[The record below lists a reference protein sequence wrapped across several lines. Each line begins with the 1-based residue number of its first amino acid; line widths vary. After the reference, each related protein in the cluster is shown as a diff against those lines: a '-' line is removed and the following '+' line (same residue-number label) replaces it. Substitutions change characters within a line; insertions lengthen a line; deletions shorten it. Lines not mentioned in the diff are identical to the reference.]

1 MLAPM
6 PDAASPTAADFTSS
20 LEQLTTGRAPA
31 MREVFAL
38 AKTMMDMPLVEVR
51 VLLASDEHLHR
62 VGAVSVLDFRARRRQ
77 VTDQERAALYDL
89 YVDEHDLIDTWDL
102 VDRAA
107 PHVVGG
113 YLHDRDRAPLY
124 ELSRSSDKW
133 RRRTS
138 VVATWYFIRDGDLDD
153 TFALA
158 DLLAH
163 DPEEVVQAAVGGFV
177 REAGKHDPQ
186 RLRSYLDRQVP
197 GLPRT
202 ILRHAT
208 RHLPESERRHY
219 RDLTESARA
228 RGSEEEG

>member
-51 VLLASDEHLHR
+51 ALLASDEHLHR

-89 YVDEHDLIDTWDL
+89 YVDKHDLIDTWDL

>member
-1 MLAPM
+1 MLEPM
-6 PDAASPTAADFTSS
+6 HEPAAPTAADFATG
-20 LEQLTTGRAPA
+20 LQQLTTGRAPA

-38 AKTMMDMPLVEVR
+38 AKTLIDTPLSDIR
-51 VLLASDEHLHR
+51 LLLSSDEHLHR
-62 VGAVSVLDFRARRRQ
+62 VGAVSMMDFRARRRR
-77 VTDQERAALYDL
+77 VTDEERAALYDL
-89 YVDEHDLIDTWDL
+89 YVDEHDLINTWDL

-124 ELSRSSDKW
+124 KLARTSDPW

-138 VVATWYFIRDGDLDD
+138 VVATWYFIRVGDLDD

-186 RLRSYLDRQVP
+186 RLRSYLDRHVP
-197 GLPRT
+197 GLPST
-202 ILRHAT
+202 ILRHAI
-208 RHLPESERRHY
+208 RHLPEGERQHY
-219 RDLTESARA
+219 RDLASSA
-228 RGSEEEG
+228 

>member
-1 MLAPM
+1 MLEPMHDSDAPSAV
-6 PDAASPTAADFTSS
+6 DFTAA
-20 LEQLTTGRAPA
+20 LEQLTTHREPA

-38 AKTMMDMPLVEVR
+38 AKTLIDMPVAEVR
-51 VLLASDEHLHR
+51 LLLASDEHLHR
-62 VGAVSVLDFRARRRQ
+62 VGAVSIMDFRARRRR
-77 VTDQERAALYDL
+77 VTDEERAALYEL
-89 YVDEHDLIDTWDL
+89 YVDEHDLINTWDL

-113 YLHDRDRAPLY
+113 YLQDRDRGPLY
-124 ELSRSSDKW
+124 ELSRSSDPW

-138 VVATWYFIRDGDLDD
+138 VVATWYFIRSGDLDD

-177 REAGKHDPQ
+177 REAGKRDPQ
-186 RLRSYLDRQVP
+186 RLRSYLDRHVP

-202 ILRHAT
+202 ILRHAI
-208 RHLPESERRHY
+208 RHLPESERQRY
-219 RDLTESARA
+219 RDLTSLA
-228 RGSEEEG
+228 

>member
-1 MLAPM
+1 MLEPVHEPAV
-6 PDAASPTAADFTSS
+6 PTAVDFTTA
-20 LEQLTTGRAPA
+20 LEKLTTGRAPA
-31 MREVFAL
+31 MREVFDL
-38 AKTMMDMPLVEVR
+38 AKTLIDMPLAEVR
-51 VLLASDEHLHR
+51 LLLASDEHLHR
-62 VGAVSVLDFRARRRQ
+62 VGAVSIMDFRARRRR
-77 VTDQERAALYDL
+77 VTDEERAALYEL
-89 YVDEHDLIDTWDL
+89 YVGEHDLINTWDL

-113 YLHDRDRAPLY
+113 YLQDRDRAPLY
-124 ELSRSSDKW
+124 ELARSPDPW

-138 VVATWYFIRDGDLDD
+138 VVATWYFIRGGDLDD

-186 RLRSYLDRQVP
+186 RLRSYLDRHVP

-202 ILRHAT
+202 ILRHAI
-208 RHLPESERRHY
+208 RHLPDSERRRY
-219 RDLTESARA
+219 RDLSSTA
-228 RGSEEEG
+228 

>member
-1 MLAPM
+1 MLEPM
-6 PDAASPTAADFTSS
+6 HEPAAPTAADFAAA
-20 LEQLTTGRAPA
+20 LKQLTTGRAPA

-38 AKTMMDMPLVEVR
+38 AKTLIDTPLSDVR
-51 VLLASDEHLHR
+51 LLLASDEHLHR
-62 VGAVSVLDFRARRRQ
+62 VGAVSMMDFRARRRR
-77 VTDQERAALYDL
+77 VTDEERAALYEL
-89 YVDEHDLIDTWDL
+89 YVDEHDLINTWDL

-113 YLHDRDRAPLY
+113 YLHDRYRAPLY
-124 ELSRSSDKW
+124 ELSRSSDPW

-138 VVATWYFIRDGDLDD
+138 VVATWYFIRVGDLDD

-177 REAGKHDPQ
+177 REAGKHDPG
-186 RLRSYLDRQVP
+186 RLRLYLDRHVP

-202 ILRHAT
+202 ILRHAI
-208 RHLPESERRHY
+208 RHLPEGERQHY
-219 RDLTESARA
+219 RDLASSA
-228 RGSEEEG
+228 

>member
-1 MLAPM
+1 
-6 PDAASPTAADFTSS
+6 
-20 LEQLTTGRAPA
+20 

-38 AKTMMDMPLVEVR
+38 AKKLIDMPGDEVR
-51 VLLASDEHLHR
+51 LLLASDEHLHR
-62 VGAVSVLDFRARRRQ
+62 VGAVSIMDFQARRRR
-77 VTDQERAALYDL
+77 VTDEERAALYEL
-89 YVDEHDLIDTWDL
+89 YVEEHDRIDTWDL

-124 ELSRSSDKW
+124 ELARSSDPW

-138 VVATWYFIRDGDLDD
+138 VVATWYFIRVGDLDD

-158 DLLAH
+158 HLLAH
-163 DPEEVVQAAVGGFV
+163 DPEEAVQAAVGGFV
-177 REAGKHDPQ
+177 REAGKRDPQ
-186 RLRSYLDRQVP
+186 RLRAYLDEHVP

-202 ILRHAT
+202 ILRHAV

-219 RDLTESARA
+219 RERNSPA
-228 RGSEEEG
+228 

>member
-1 MLAPM
+1 MLGPM
-6 PDAASPTAADFTSS
+6 REPAVPTAADFATA

-31 MREVFAL
+31 MREVFTL
-38 AKTMMDMPLVEVR
+38 AKTLIDMPLSEVR
-51 VLLASDEHLHR
+51 LLLASDEHLHR
-62 VGAVSVLDFRARRRQ
+62 VGAVSIMDFRARRRR
-77 VTDQERAALYDL
+77 VTDEERAALYEL
-89 YVDEHDLIDTWDL
+89 YVDEHDLINTWDL

-124 ELSRSSDKW
+124 ELARAPDPW

-138 VVATWYFIRDGDLDD
+138 VVATWYFIRVGDLDD

-186 RLRSYLDRQVP
+186 RLRSYLDRHVP
-197 GLPRT
+197 GLPTT
-202 ILRHAT
+202 ILRHAI
-208 RHLPESERRHY
+208 RHLPEGERQHY
-219 RDLTESARA
+219 RTLARQ
-228 RGSEEEG
+228 G

>member
-1 MLAPM
+1 MLEPM
-6 PDAASPTAADFTSS
+6 HEPAVPTSVDFATA
-20 LEQLTTGRAPA
+20 LEQLTTGRAAA
-31 MREVFAL
+31 MREVFTL
-38 AKTMMDMPLVEVR
+38 AKAMIDMPLDEVR
-51 VLLASDEHLHR
+51 LLLASDEHLHR
-62 VGAVSVLDFRARRRQ
+62 VGAVSIMDFRARRRR
-77 VTDQERAALYDL
+77 VTDDERAALYEL
-89 YVDEHDLIDTWDL
+89 YVGEHDLINTWDL

-124 ELSRSSDKW
+124 ELSRSTDPW

-138 VVATWYFIRDGDLDD
+138 VVATWYFIRGGDLDD

-186 RLRSYLDRQVP
+186 RLRSYLDRHVP

-208 RHLPESERRHY
+208 RHLPESERQRY
-219 RDLTESARA
+219 RDQTSSA
-228 RGSEEEG
+228 

>member
-1 MLAPM
+1 MLEAM
-6 PDAASPTAADFTSS
+6 QGRAVATAADFTTA
-20 LEQLTTGRAPA
+20 LEQLTTGGAPP

-38 AKTMMDMPLVEVR
+38 AKTSMDMPLGDVR
-51 VLLASDEHLHR
+51 RLLASDDHLHR
-62 VGAVSVLDFRARRRQ
+62 VGAVSIMDFRARRRR
-77 VTDQERAALYDL
+77 VTDEERAALYEL
-89 YVDEHDLIDTWDL
+89 YVGEHDLIDTWDL

-113 YLHDRDRAPLY
+113 YLADRDRTPLY
-124 ELSRSSDKW
+124 ELARSSDRW

-138 VVATWYFIRDGDLDD
+138 VVATWYFIRGGDLDD

-186 RLRSYLDRQVP
+186 RLRSYLDRHLP

-202 ILRHAT
+202 ILRHAV
-208 RHLPESERRHY
+208 RHLPEAERRHY
-219 RDLTESARA
+219 RQLADPA
-228 RGSEEEG
+228 

>member
-1 MLAPM
+1 MLEPM
-6 PDAASPTAADFTSS
+6 HEPAAPTAVDFATA
-20 LEQLTTGRAPA
+20 LEQLTNGRAPA
-31 MREVFAL
+31 MREVFTL
-38 AKTMMDMPLVEVR
+38 AKTLIDMPLGDVR
-51 VLLASDEHLHR
+51 LLLASDEHLHR
-62 VGAVSVLDFRARRRQ
+62 VGAVSVMDFRARRRR
-77 VTDQERAALYDL
+77 VTDEERAALYEL
-89 YVDEHDLIDTWDL
+89 YVGEHDLINTWDL

-124 ELSRSSDKW
+124 ELSRSSDPW

-138 VVATWYFIRDGDLDD
+138 VVATWYFMRRGDLDD

-177 REAGKHDPQ
+177 REAGKHDPR
-186 RLRSYLDRQVP
+186 RLRSYLDRHVP

-202 ILRHAT
+202 ILRHAI
-208 RHLPESERRHY
+208 RHLPEGDRQRY
-219 RDLTESARA
+219 RDLTSLA
-228 RGSEEEG
+228 

>member
-1 MLAPM
+1 MLEPM
-6 PDAASPTAADFTSS
+6 PEPAVPTAVDFATA
-20 LEQLTTGRAPA
+20 LEQLTTGRVPT

-38 AKTMMDMPLVEVR
+38 AKTSIDMPLGDVR
-51 VLLASDEHLHR
+51 LLLASDQHLHR
-62 VGAVSVLDFRARRRQ
+62 VGAVSVMDFRARRRR
-77 VTDQERAALYDL
+77 VTDEERAALYEL
-89 YVDEHDLIDTWDL
+89 YVGEHDLINTWDL

-124 ELSRSSDKW
+124 GLSRSSDPW

-138 VVATWYFIRDGDLDD
+138 VVATWYFIRSGDLDD

-186 RLRSYLDRQVP
+186 RLRSYLDRHVP

-202 ILRHAT
+202 ILRHAI
-208 RHLPESERRHY
+208 RHLPKGERQRY
-219 RDLTESARA
+219 RDLTS
-228 RGSEEEG
+228 SP